1 MEAIMVSKV
10 KNRKRALTMQE
21 LRSMMPKK
29 LNAYGKW
36 FFSEDKNK
44 FNIEVHDMR
53 AVLE

>member
-1 MEAIMVSKV
+1 MEGKNNNDSK
-10 KNRKRALTMQE
+10 RLMTMEE

-36 FFSEDKNK
+36 FFSDDKDK

-53 AVLE
+53 AVLR